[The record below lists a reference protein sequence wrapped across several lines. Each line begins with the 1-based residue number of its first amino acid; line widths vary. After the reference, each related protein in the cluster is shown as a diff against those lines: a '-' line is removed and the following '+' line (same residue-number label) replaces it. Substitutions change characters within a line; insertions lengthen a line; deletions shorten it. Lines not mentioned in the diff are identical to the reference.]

1 MKGTVKS
8 GISAN
13 GFKRFLE
20 SLEQYFIQKLQILI
34 NFEFVCFGSTKANKA
49 RIALSPCRCRYCKS
63 DLVRF
68 GLSSSLRKYVST
80 IYPTKGVISEILNR
94 QVRRKASYFH
104 SLLACRSLT
113 FESWCAPSL
122 YPLNLLSFLLYDLGI
137 IFPLN
142 IHFGSLWSQE
152 SRRSFCKPMP
162 IATRV

>member
-8 GISAN
+8 YISAN

-49 RIALSPCRCRYCKS
+49 RIALSPWRCRYCKS

-80 IYPTKGVISEILNR
+80 IYPTKGVISEIWTAKCEGRLPTFIRYYPVEVWLWVLMCTLFVFFKSTVFFALRSWN
-94 QVRRKASYFH
+94 YFFIKH
-104 SLLACRSLT
+104 SLWKSLKPRIMT
-113 FESWCAPSL
+113 FIL
-122 YPLNLLSFLLYDLGI
+122 
-137 IFPLN
+137 
-142 IHFGSLWSQE
+142 
-152 SRRSFCKPMP
+152 
-162 IATRV
+162 